1 MTELIKIGIVF
12 CLILALS
19 FRKVN
24 LGLSLFV
31 STFLL
36 GLFFHL
42 PVQKDR
48 MGYHDLRR

>member
-12 CLILALS
+12 FLILVLS

-36 GLFFHL
+36 GFFFHL
-42 PVQKDR
+42 SAGKIVWDIVSC
-48 MGYHDLRR
+48 GG